1 MVKIK
6 VIMLWV
12 KILYVASVVF
22 VQNKVILFV
31 DQNTPNLTYARGQKS
46 KSKPLKS
53 KYFTQ
58 DLSIIYF
65 HDI

>member
-12 KILYVASVVF
+12 KIYVASVVF

-31 DQNTPNLTYARGQKS
+31 DQNRPNLTYARSQKS